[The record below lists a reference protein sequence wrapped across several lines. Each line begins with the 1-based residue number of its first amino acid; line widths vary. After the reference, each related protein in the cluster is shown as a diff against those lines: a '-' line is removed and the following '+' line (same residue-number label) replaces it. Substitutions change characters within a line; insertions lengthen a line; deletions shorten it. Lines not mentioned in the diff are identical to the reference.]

1 MGEGLGVVPNSRRG
15 GHAAVEGG
23 PLPQPPSR
31 GRGHGLPGVSVP
43 VALLLEVG
51 LPWDGAN
58 MGLRPDW
65 KTKFVASIHN
75 LGAHL

>member
-1 MGEGLGVVPNSRRG
+1 MVPHSQRG
-15 GHAAVEGG
+15 GRAAVEWS

-31 GRGHGLPGVSVP
+31 GGGHGLPGVSVP

-51 LPWDGAN
+51 LPWYGAN
-58 MGLRPDW
+58 MGPGPDW

-75 LGAHL
+75 PGAHS